1 MKVFTVR
8 SSGIGIATGVL
19 AVVVFGQLM
28 GVGWGLAV
36 LNGLALGVAV
46 LLIACAGRLGLIRL
60 ESRDPAKRRWGTQQG
75 VWMLTQLLLAPA
87 LYVQFSIELAPASA
101 AALTSLFFATFTG
114 AYVGGMVSATLEH
127 RDRDGDGSTEPMR
140 PSASE
145 RSDSARGGTGAA
157 RE

>member
-1 MKVFTVR
+1 MNVFTVR

-46 LLIACAGRLGLIRL
+46 LLIAGAGRL
-60 ESRDPAKRRWGTQQG
+60 
-75 VWMLTQLLLAPA
+75 
-87 LYVQFSIELAPASA
+87 
-101 AALTSLFFATFTG
+101 
-114 AYVGGMVSATLEH
+114 
-127 RDRDGDGSTEPMR
+127 DGDGSTEPMR